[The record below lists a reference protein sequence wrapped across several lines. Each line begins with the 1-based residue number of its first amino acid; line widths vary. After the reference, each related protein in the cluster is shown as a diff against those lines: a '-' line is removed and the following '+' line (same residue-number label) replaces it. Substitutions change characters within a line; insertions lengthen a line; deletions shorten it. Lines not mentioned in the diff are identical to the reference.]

1 MNTRWT
7 VKIEEDPFTG
17 DLMLPLPYELI
28 ELKGWR
34 PGDVLIWIDNGN
46 GTWSIE
52 KKIVELDTRNNPIE

>member
-1 MNTRWT
+1 MKTHWT

-17 DLMLPLPYELI
+17 DLMLPLPQEL
-28 ELKGWR
+28 LQMQGWQ